1 MAGAKIIKQVMLERG
16 ITSKELAEKLG
27 MKPQSL
33 SNKFHRNIFTYSDV
47 VKIADILNCD
57 VALITRDTQKM
68 FKE

>member
-33 SNKFHRNIFTYSDV
+33 SNKFHRNSFTY
-47 VKIADILNCD
+47 
-57 VALITRDTQKM
+57 
-68 FKE
+68 

>member
-1 MAGAKIIKQVMLERG
+1 MVGAKIIKQVMLERG

-33 SNKFHRNIFTYSDV
+33 SNKFHRNSFTYSDV

-57 VALITRDTQKM
+57 VELITRDTQKM